1 MLEWSGDFNTGTNTQ
16 ERDYPFFL
24 IGRKSRTPMFPA
36 ACCESIDLI
45 PIPRSLL
52 RGSSFTC
59 PLSGLQGGRPA
70 GSTSDSYLLRTQVQ
84 TGDCTW
90 NVEAC

>member
-36 ACCESIDLI
+36 ACCESIDLK
-45 PIPRSLL
+45 PYVIPRSLL
-52 RGSSFTC
+52 RDSSFFSHVGRQVKC
-59 PLSGLQGGRPA
+59 DLVAWGGAPVL
-70 GSTSDSYLLRTQVQ
+70 TP
-84 TGDCTW
+84 
-90 NVEAC
+90 